1 MKAFDGHYGIKL
13 GLSDFLNTYKSEN
26 MEFVGACGFE
36 DRAPTVFQSLA
47 LKWPQ
52 AKVSCTIIDLLNR
65 NDPAYR
71 KARRLQR
78 SNITAI
84 EHIAQKREW
93 SLRQIK
99 ANLYS
104 KTLIAHQSAVKYL
117 QEKLRRFSGDFLVDI
132 SCMPRSI
139 VFPALWV
146 LWKSNRVRNLVVAF
160 TEDKS
165 VWALE
170 TQAAN
175 FRSPKYL
182 PYFRERNSKGFSVWM
197 PILGGDVRPI
207 KKIKAYMRFND
218 VYPVVGFPS
227 TRPIETDEIV
237 RLNRGI
243 IGEHTGRFIFASMND
258 PFHLSMKLN
267 SEIDGLRSSF
277 GKDIR
282 IVLSPHG
289 SKPQS
294 IGAFLTAVMKQTG
307 VLYCQPLSYK
317 TLPGSVGSS
326 YVYWLKGTPYG
337 DRR

>member
-1 MKAFDGHYGIKL
+1 LKAFDGHYGIKL
-13 GLSDFLNTYKSEN
+13 GLSDFLNIYKSEN
-26 MEFVGACGFE
+26 LEFISACGFE
-36 DRAPTVFQSLA
+36 DRAPAVFQKLA
-47 LKWPQ
+47 LRWPQ
-52 AKVSCTIIDLLNR
+52 KKVSCTIIDLLNR

-71 KARRLQR
+71 KARSLQR
-78 SNITAI
+78 SNITRVQQD
-84 EHIAQKREW
+84 AQKCAW
-93 SLRQIK
+93 SFRQIK

-104 KTLIAHQSAVKYL
+104 KTPIAHEPVVKHL
-117 QEKLRRFSGDFLVDI
+117 LERLRRFSGDFLVDI

-139 VFPALWV
+139 VFPVLWV
-146 LWKSNRVRNLVVAF
+146 LWNSNHVRNLVVAF
-160 TEDKS
+160 TEDTS
-165 VWALE
+165 VGALE
-170 TQAAN
+170 TQAAD

-182 PYFRERNSKGFSVWM
+182 PYFRERNPVGFSVWM
-197 PILGGDVRPI
+197 PILGGDVRPTE
-207 KKIKAYMRFND
+207 KIKAYMRFND

-243 IGEHTGRFIFASMND
+243 IGQHTGHLIFASMND

-267 SEIDGLRSSF
+267 SEVDGLRSSF

-282 IVLSPHG
+282 IILSPHG

-294 IGAFLTAVMKQTG
+294 IGAFLTAVMERTG

-337 DRR
+337 GRQ